1 MQILLTNDDGI
12 DAAGLRHLAD
22 ALKPLGRLTV
32 VAPVDCR
39 SCCSHSITT
48 SRQVSVEQLDVE
60 RYRVAG
66 FPADCIRIALSH
78 LGLQPDLV
86 ISGINHGA
94 NVGLDIW
101 TSGTI
106 AAAREASFHG
116 VPAVAISQYLHQALE
131 TCWVTSARW
140 SRSVLERI
148 LEQGGADQPAGL
160 WNVNLP
166 VQSDASL
173 PEPEIAF
180 CQPDD
185 SPMPITY
192 HGDDSQLRYRSNF
205 HERPRRLGSDI
216 DHCFT
221 GRISVS
227 RLA

>member
-12 DAAGLRHLAD
+12 DAAGIRHLAD
-22 ALKPLGRLTV
+22 ALEPLGRLSV
-32 VAPVDCR
+32 VAPADCR

-48 SRQVSVEQLDVE
+48 SRHVSVEQLDVAW
-60 RYRVAG
+60 YRVAG
-66 FPADCIRIALSH
+66 YPADCVRIALNH
-78 LGLQPDLV
+78 LGLKPDVV

-116 VPAVAISQYLHQALE
+116 LPAVAISQYLQPAIE
-131 TCWVTSARW
+131 TCWATSARW
-140 SRSVLERI
+140 SRSALEWI
-148 LEQGGADQPAGL
+148 VGQGGGPLPVSL

-166 VQSDASL
+166 VQSLSSL
-173 PEPEIAF
+173 AAPEIAI

-185 SPMPITY
+185 SPMPIAY
-192 HGDDSQLRYRSNF
+192 HGDERQLLYRSNF
-205 HERPRRLGSDI
+205 HQRPRRKDSDI
-216 DHCFT
+216 DHCFS

-227 RLA
+227 RLS